1 MTDRRVE
8 GRRFEDLACRYLEA
22 KGYRIHERNVRLIRK
37 EVDIVAAD
45 GDTIVFIEVKGRRSR
60 RFGRGSEAVGPKKRL
75 HLLKFAAAYL
85 GRGDLWKRPCRF
97 DVVAIEID
105 AGGKPVIEHVENA
118 FGE

>member
-1 MTDRRVE
+1 LIDRRVE
-8 GRRFEDLACRYLEA
+8 GRRFEDLACEYLKA
-22 KGYRIHERNVRLIRK
+22 KGYRIQERNVRLVRK

-60 RFGRGSEAVGPKKRL
+60 RFGSGSEAVGPRKRL
-75 HLLKFAAAYL
+75 HLLMFAAAYL
-85 GRGDLWKRPCRF
+85 ERRGLWKRACRF

-105 AGGKPVIEHVENA
+105 AAGKPFIEHVENA